1 MAATRILIADSNYL
15 TRKGMALLVG
25 EHKGFELAAE
35 AASGAELSEKLEKCA
50 PHLLIL
56 DFSSEAFAIDDI
68 RKSIEKH
75 PALKV
80 LVITPPQSK
89 FAMLKALES
98 GAISYLLKDC
108 DREEIIEAIQNTAKG
123 QKFFCG
129 KIFHI
134 LSEDPA
140 ETVPL
145 SSVSCEGVNVTDRES
160 EIIRLVAE
168 GYSNKQ
174 IADMLFLSAHTVTTH
189 RKNIM
194 NKLGINNTAGLVLYA
209 VRENIITPNKFLF
222 SSNG

>member
-1 MAATRILIADSNYL
+1 MATRILIADSNYL
-15 TRKGMALLVG
+15 SRKGMALLVN
-25 EHKGFELAAE
+25 EYPGFELAAE
-35 AASGAELSEKLEKCA
+35 AEASTELSEKLSSCK

-56 DFSSEAFAIDDI
+56 DYSSGSFVIDDI
-68 RKSIEKH
+68 KKALEKH
-75 PALKV
+75 PSLKI
-80 LVITPPQSK
+80 LVITPHQPK
-89 FAMLKALES
+89 AMMVKALDA

-108 DREEIIEAIQNTAKG
+108 DREEIIEAIQSTAKG
-123 QKFFCG
+123 KKFFCG

-134 LSEDPA
+134 LTEDPA
-140 ETVPL
+140 ETMPMAN
-145 SSVSCEGVNVTDRES
+145 VSCEGVNVTDREA

-174 IADMLFLSAHTVTTH
+174 IAEMLFLSTHTVTTH